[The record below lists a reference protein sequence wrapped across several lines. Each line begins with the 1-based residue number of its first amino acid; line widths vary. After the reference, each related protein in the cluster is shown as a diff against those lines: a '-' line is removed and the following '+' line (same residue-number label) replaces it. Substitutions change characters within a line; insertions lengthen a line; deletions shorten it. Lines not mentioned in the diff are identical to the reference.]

1 MAERLDSPAIQPGW
15 TATEPAP
22 EPNPASAP
30 REAALDT
37 SSFPAWV
44 ERVTIGQLTGLTAV
58 MATIMAAAFLATPV
72 SAHLNGLVQM
82 VETAGAIERVALWQ
96 RAFLELFGFDPH
108 SDFPALHKGVLAY
121 TARLTYLGMFAAQA
135 LAFVVALRNPGIP
148 FWKWLIGPLLAHLGM
163 LLMPPSN
170 ADVFFYA
177 VTGDLALNDINP
189 YVHRMAEYPD
199 NPFLP
204 FNHWVDMTAV
214 YGPFWTAVNS
224 GIVWVTGPDPALAAL
239 AFKVFLGAFAIALAV
254 LAWWFVLQLTGSTQ
268 FATAAGVLVAWQ
280 PNLIVESTGLAHNDP
295 VMMLFSMLGVMLAV
309 LGGVRA
315 IRGGVVM
322 VTLSALVKYTSL
334 PLLGLLGLA
343 RLSQRREPNAPR
355 RILGAW
361 LLDGV
366 AIGAVLLACFLPFWA
381 GMQTIR
387 EMLTEPGRLFSSP
400 LYLYP
405 KVALERLGPDSI
417 AHQFE
422 RFMSVAI
429 QVAAILITLGVIL
442 WFGRRVWNLAGTSA
456 TGALPVWTHP
466 MLAAWAMIT
475 ATLALLPVNSHPWYW
490 TWPVVPIA
498 IYVCYDTASAAGQPE
513 GTFRLPRWLWVY
525 LVATCVMTIAYHTR
539 IVHP

>member
-1 MAERLDSPAIQPGW
+1 LAERLDSPAIQPGW

-22 EPNPASAP
+22 
-30 REAALDT
+30 DT
-37 SSFPAWV
+37 SSTPTDRESTLDAPSIPAWV
-44 ERVTIGQLTGLTAV
+44 ERVGFGHLTILTAAMATV
-58 MATIMAAAFLATPV
+58 MAVAFLATPV
-72 SAHLNGLVQM
+72 SSHLNGLVQV

-96 RAFLELFGFDPH
+96 RTVLDLFGFDPNA
-108 SDFPALHKGVLAY
+108 DFPALNKAVLAW
-121 TARLTYLGMFAAQA
+121 TVRLAYLGMFAAQA
-135 LAFVVALRNPGIP
+135 LAFIVALRSPAIP

-189 YVHRMAEYPD
+189 YVHRMSEYPD

-204 FNHWVDMTAV
+204 YNHWVDMTAV

-224 GIVWVTGPDPALAAL
+224 GIVWLTGPDPALAAL
-239 AFKVFLGAFAIALAV
+239 AFKIFLGAFALALAV
-254 LAWWFVLQLTGSTQ
+254 LTWWFVLKLTGIRQ
-268 FATAAGVLVAWQ
+268 FASAAGILVAWQ

-295 VMMLFSMLGVMLAV
+295 VMMLLSMIGVMLAV

-322 VTLSALVKYTSL
+322 VTVSALVKYTSL

-343 RLSQRREPNAPR
+343 RLSERREPRALR
-355 RILGAW
+355 RIVTAW
-361 LLDGV
+361 LLDGI
-366 AIGAVLLACFLPFWA
+366 AIAAVLVACFLPFWA
-381 GMQTIR
+381 GTQTIR
-387 EMLTEPGRLFSSP
+387 EMVTEPGRLFSSP

-405 KVALERLGPDSI
+405 KVLIEHLGPNSI

-422 RFMSVAI
+422 RITSVVI
-429 QVAAILITLGVIL
+429 QIAAILITLAVIL
-442 WFGRRVWNLAGTSA
+442 WFGRQTWNLAGKPSLGDFPA
-456 TGALPVWTHP
+456 WTRP
-466 MLAAWAMIT
+466 MLAAWAIIT
-475 ATLALLPVNSHPWYW
+475 TTLALLPVNSHPWYW

-498 IYVCYDTASAAGQPE
+498 IYVCYDAASNASQSD
-513 GTFRLPRWLWVY
+513 GTFRLPRWLWIY
-525 LVATCVMTIAYHTR
+525 LAATCVMTIAYHTR

>member
-1 MAERLDSPAIQPGW
+1 M
-15 TATEPAP
+15 
-22 EPNPASAP
+22 
-30 REAALDT
+30 
-37 SSFPAWV
+37 
-44 ERVTIGQLTGLTAV
+44 ERVTIGHLTGLTAV

-72 SAHLNGLVQM
+72 SSHLNGLVQM

-96 RAFLELFGFDPH
+96 RSFLDLFGFDPN
-108 SDFPALHKGVLAY
+108 SNLPALHKGVLAY
-121 TARLTYLGMFAAQA
+121 TVRLAYLGMFAAQA
-135 LAFVVALRNPGIP
+135 LAFIVALRNPGIP

-189 YVHRMAEYPD
+189 YIHRMSEYPD

-204 FNHWVDMTAV
+204 YNHWVDMTAV

-224 GIVWVTGPDPALAAL
+224 GIVWITGPDPALAAL
-239 AFKVFLGAFAIALAV
+239 AFKAFLGAFAVALAV
-254 LAWWFVLQLTGSTQ
+254 LAWWFVLQLTGSRQ

-295 VMMLFSMLGVMLAV
+295 VMMLLSMLGIMLAV

-322 VTLSALVKYTSL
+322 VMLSALVKYTSL

-343 RLSQRREPNAPR
+343 RLSERREPEAPR
-355 RILGAW
+355 RILTAW
-361 LLDGV
+361 LLDGI

-405 KVALERLGPDSI
+405 KVAIEHLGPNSI

-429 QVAAILITLGVIL
+429 QVAAILITLGIIL
-442 WFGRRVWNLAGTSA
+442 WFGRRAWNLAGKPSLDA
-456 TGALPVWTHP
+456 FPVWTGS
-466 MLAAWAMIT
+466 MLAAWAAIT

-498 IYVCYDTASAAGQPE
+498 VHVCYDAATRANLST
-513 GTFRLPRWLWVY
+513 GTFRLPRWLWIY
-525 LVATCVMTIAYHTR
+525 LAATCVMTIAYHTR

>member
-15 TATEPAP
+15 AATAPVPDTATA
-22 EPNPASAP
+22 ATP
-30 REAALDT
+30 RETTLDT
-37 SSFPAWV
+37 SSFPAWID
-44 ERVTIGQLTGLTAV
+44 RVTIGQLTILTAT

-72 SAHLNGLVQM
+72 SSHLNGLVQM

-96 RAFLELFGFDPH
+96 RAFLDVFGLDPH
-108 SDFPALHKGVLAY
+108 ADFPALHKGVLAY
-121 TARLTYLGMFAAQA
+121 TVRLAFLGMFAAQA
-135 LAFVVALRNPGIP
+135 LAFIVALRGPDIP

-204 FNHWVDMTAV
+204 YNHWVDMTAV

-224 GIVWVTGPDPALAAL
+224 GIVLLTGPNPALAVL
-239 AFKVFLGAFAIALAV
+239 TFKIFLGAFAIALAV
-254 LAWWFVLQLTGSTQ
+254 LSWWFVLRLTGSSRL
-268 FATAAGVLVAWQ
+268 ATAAGILVAWQ

-295 VMMLFSMLGVMLAV
+295 VMMLLSMLGVMLAI

-343 RLSQRREPNAPR
+343 RLAERKDPDAPR
-355 RILGAW
+355 RILSAW

-366 AIGAVLLACFLPFWA
+366 AIAAVLIACFLPFWA
-381 GMQTIR
+381 GAQTIR

-405 KVALERLGPDSI
+405 KVAIEHLGPNSI

-422 RFMSVAI
+422 RVMSVVI
-429 QVAAILITLGVIL
+429 QIAAILLTLGVIL
-442 WFGRRVWNLAGTSA
+442 WFGRQAWGLAGKPSTSEF
-456 TGALPVWTHP
+456 PIWTRP
-466 MLAAWAMIT
+466 MLAAWATIT
-475 ATLALLPVNSHPWYW
+475 TTLALLPVNSHPWYW

-498 IYVCYDTASAAGQPE
+498 VYVCHDAANTASHSN
-513 GTFRLPRWLWVY
+513 GTFRLPRWLWIY
-525 LVATCVMTIAYHTR
+525 LAATCVMTIAYHTR